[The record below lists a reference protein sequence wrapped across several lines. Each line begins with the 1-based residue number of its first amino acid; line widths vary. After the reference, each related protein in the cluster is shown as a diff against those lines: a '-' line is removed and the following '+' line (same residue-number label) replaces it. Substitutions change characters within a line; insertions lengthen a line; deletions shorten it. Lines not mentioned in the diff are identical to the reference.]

1 MGRMNM
7 IHAYAAGGATDYR
20 ALVCIF
26 LFGGNDSNNMII
38 PNDTA
43 GYQNYSTIRSNLA
56 LAQNTLLPI
65 VAKTGNV
72 PYGLHPQLSSTQAFN
87 RESSLQFSVNV
98 NSSRMLNG
106 GRNICRAWSC
116 RLVNFFHIPTSK
128 GVSATGKF
136 LRVQQHRLGWPHG
149 G

>member
-1 MGRMNM
+1 MKMRGKEKFSRRDFVRISCCTAASFGMTAAIGRLNL
-7 IHAYAAGGATDYR
+7 IHALAAPAATGYR

-65 VAKTGNV
+65 VAKTGQTA
-72 PYGLHPQLSSTQAFN
+72 YGLHPQLSGTQALF
-87 RESSLQFSVNV
+87 
-98 NSSRMLNG
+98 NG
-106 GRNICRAWSC
+106 GQLAVLAN
-116 RLVNFFHIPTSK
+116 V
-128 GVSATGKF
+128 
-136 LRVQQHRLGWPHG
+136 
-149 G
+149 

>member
-1 MGRMNM
+1 MARENNLTRRHFVRMGCCTAASFGLTAAIGRLNL

-26 LFGGNDSNNMII
+26 LFGGNDSNNLII

-65 VAKTGNV
+65 VAKTNKA
-72 PYGLHPQLSSTQAFN
+72 S
-87 RESSLQFSVNV
+87 
-98 NSSRMLNG
+98 
-106 GRNICRAWSC
+106 
-116 RLVNFFHIPTSK
+116 PT
-128 GVSATGKF
+128 GQVD
-136 LRVQQHRLGWPHG
+136 
-149 G
+149 